1 MITMLSHGLPKSA
14 LHEVARATTLARH
27 LNASPARWG
36 FASVSDRTLVERI
49 LQRTIRMGY
58 LPPALPDAA
67 VLVAEAETRLLAS
80 IVLRPHPRPLFPP
93 VIIRRPGL
101 CPRPHDFVL
110 PDKDD
115 CNFIPRILFRTLLH

>member
-1 MITMLSHGLPKSA
+1 MVVRNVGELDDIFLCRRKKF
-14 LHEVARATTLARH
+14 VAERAV
-27 LNASPARWG
+27 
-36 FASVSDRTLVERI
+36 FVERF

-58 LPPALPDAA
+58 LSPALPDAA

-80 IVLRPHPRPLFPP
+80 VALRPHHFLRPLFPP

-101 CPRPHDFVL
+101 RPRPHNFVL

-115 CNFIPRILFRTLLH
+115 CNFIPRIL